1 MALTGSYFEFEETL
15 SPTLSQSVLI
25 HYPIE
30 LPVDDVNYLK
40 RGTSENIWVSES
52 VETINEIEGA
62 YVAIKASSIQY
73 SVANAED
80 KHHYLT
86 VVYNVYDS
94 ENEKNENYFS
104 PASSS
109 DLSMMS
115 ITLDQTT
122 GSENLI
128 NLGYDLMKNNRSFIS
143 MSNC

>member
-15 SPTLSQSVLI
+15 SPTLSQSILI
-25 HYPIE
+25 TYPID

-52 VETINEIEGA
+52 VETIKEHEGV

-122 GSENLI
+122 GSENLV
-128 NLGYDLMKNNRSFIS
+128 NLGYDLMKNNRSFVS